1 MLVLA
6 LILLALVIV
15 MVVASFTG
23 GTDEV
28 IVEFAN
34 VTITT
39 SVGGVFV
46 TGVLAGIVALLSLLA
61 LKISIQRIRHRNREV
76 RELRRRA
83 EQAAPPAA
91 EPGRGAAT
99 TRTEAESDRA
109 ELTTAEASRSAAAP
123 DRPSRESATDDPSRP
138 AEAPRTADRDTTRDD
153 ERP

>member
-1 MLVLA
+1 MLALA
-6 LILLALVIV
+6 LILLALVVV
-15 MVVASFTG
+15 MVIASFTG
-23 GTDEV
+23 GTDQV
-28 IVEFAN
+28 IIEFAN

-46 TGVLAGIVALLSLLA
+46 TGVLAGVVALLSLVA

-91 EPGRGAAT
+91 EPSRGEAA
-99 TRTEAESDRA
+99 TRTEDEPGQA
-109 ELTTAEASRSAAAP
+109 ELTTAGASRPAPAP
-123 DRPSRESATDDPSRP
+123 DRPSREPATDDPTRP
-138 AEAPRTADRDTTRDD
+138 AEAPRPTERDTTRDD